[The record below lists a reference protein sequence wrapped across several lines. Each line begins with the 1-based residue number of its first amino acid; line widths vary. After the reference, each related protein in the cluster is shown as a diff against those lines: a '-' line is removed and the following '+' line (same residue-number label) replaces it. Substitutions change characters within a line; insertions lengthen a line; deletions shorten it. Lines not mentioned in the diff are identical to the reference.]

1 MNLIWG
7 KKTEKWFAAATKNN
21 CIYIFNPNSYDK
33 ESSHKKE
40 HFWQTLKHEYCHIY
54 YTQLTKNY
62 YPFWLNEG
70 LASHLSGKRL
80 VLKEG
85 YKDML
90 LDIFSYFNKIDSRV
104 YMVGQFWVEF
114 LIKKFGKKKF
124 VELINHV
131 RFISNDR
138 QFADSFYKI
147 YGVKFNKGSF
157 TRFIKE
163 IK

>member
-1 MNLIWG
+1 MDLIWG
-7 KKTEKWFAAATKNN
+7 KKTEKWFAGAAKNN
-21 CIYIFNPNSYDK
+21 CIYIFNPNVYDK
-33 ESSHKKE
+33 ESGHKKE

-54 YTQLTKNY
+54 YTQLTKSH

-70 LASHLSGKRL
+70 LASRLSGKKL
-80 VLKEG
+80 VLKED

-90 LDIFSYFNKIDSRV
+90 LNIFSYFDKVDSRI
-104 YMVGQFWVEF
+104 YTVGQFWVEF

-124 VELINHV
+124 IKLINCI

-138 QFADSFYKI
+138 QFADNFYKI
-147 YGVKFNKGSF
+147 YGVKFNKSSF